1 MKFFGFSL
9 ATAISTMM
17 PDLVGSMLCVA
28 RHTPTQTQRKIR
40 ASLRMHFPVF
50 HRNFALASTFL
61 RGLFPSFF
69 FRMPA
74 ATLLLPAS
82 DNSWRVWKP
91 CAKSSSEVVDT
102 PANAEH
108 LANSLLIGLPAAAC
122 RTIGLLVPKANDDV
136 MEQLV
141 VTHLERRGLKLNQDK
156 KGKNYRWHSLGQT
169 GGQAILSVDVLAEP
183 FPEKLAATNAQ
194 DYTAALRLTELPPDQ
209 IVILEEQGDLVL
221 AASHRGNLY
230 HSHIFAQAPAS
241 DELLAL
247 EITLAKLAI
256 ETDLGE
262 GCINSISIV
271 SDALDPAL
279 ARHLTHSLGMPV
291 THVTSLAPKAELDT
305 HGWTKLL
312 PAAVR
317 TAQSAAA
324 ARSKLIRWTLLGCGL
339 IVSLLFLAYAY
350 LVSLERHAADIEQQV
365 ELIREPAEAVR
376 ETAERWKSYAP
387 AVDSQRYPMFLLA
400 EVTRL
405 MPATGIVIRKFE
417 VKGGEIEIRGEARD
431 AQLAFQ
437 FIEDFK
443 KNKVLSR
450 YIWTNPRPE
459 VKGTTATF
467 RAQGKLP

>member
-1 MKFFGFSL
+1 
-9 ATAISTMM
+9 
-17 PDLVGSMLCVA
+17 
-28 RHTPTQTQRKIR
+28 
-40 ASLRMHFPVF
+40 MHFPAF
-50 HRNFALASTFL
+50 PRNFALASTFL
-61 RGLFPSFF
+61 RELLPSFF
-69 FRMPA
+69 FHMPA

-82 DNSWRVWKP
+82 DNSWRVWTP
-91 CAKSSSEVVDT
+91 RAKSSSEVVDGPT
-102 PANAEH
+102 DAAH
-108 LANSLLIGLPAAAC
+108 LAEPLLIGLPATAC
-122 RTIGLLVPKANDDV
+122 RTIGLLVPKADDDV

-156 KGKNYRWHSLGQT
+156 AGKNYRWHSLSQT

-183 FPEKLAATNAQ
+183 FPDKLAATNAQ

-209 IVILEEQGDLVL
+209 IVILQELGDLVL
-221 AASHRGNLY
+221 AASHRGKLY
-230 HSHIFAQAPAS
+230 HSHIFAQAPIS
-241 DELLAL
+241 DEALTL
-247 EITLAKLAI
+247 EITLAKLAL
-256 ETDLGE
+256 ETDLGD
-262 GCINSISIV
+262 GCIESVSIV
-271 SDALDPAL
+271 GDALDPAR
-279 ARHLTHSLGMPV
+279 AMRLTHSLGMPV
-291 THVTSLAPKAELDT
+291 SHVAALAPKAELDT

-312 PAAVR
+312 PPTVR
-317 TAQSAAA
+317 NAQSTAA
-324 ARSKLIRWTLLGCGL
+324 ARSKLIRWLLLGSGL

-350 LVSLERHAADIEQQV
+350 LVSLERHAAEIEQQL
-365 ELIREPAEAVR
+365 EWIREPAEAVR

-405 MPATGIVIRKFE
+405 MPSTGVVIRKFE
-417 VKGGEIEIRGEARD
+417 VKGSEIEIRGEARD

-450 YIWTNPRPE
+450 YTWTNPRPE